1 MRSGLRIERSWKFS
15 VNNPSWSARE
25 ARARL
30 SALIDAALAGG
41 PQRVTRRGKAA
52 VVVISEADYALL
64 TQGLRER
71 VPSFIDHLLA
81 MPRGSLDSDKSQAG
95 RRAVD

>member
-1 MRSGLRIERSWKFS
+1 MRSGLRIERFWQFS

-30 SALIDAALAGG
+30 SALIDAALTRG
-41 PQRVTRRGKAA
+41 PQHVTRRGKAA

-64 TQGLRER
+64 VQGPRAQ
-71 VPSFIDHLLA
+71 VPGFIDHLLA
-81 MPRGSLDSDKSQAG
+81 MPRGSLDSEKSHAD
-95 RRAVD
+95 RRANG